1 MEKTFDTLQEM
12 LYQSIEKHSKRDCL
26 SFVDETPLSYADFG
40 KEVFK
45 LSSALIESGIKKGDK
60 IAILSHNMP
69 NWGVA
74 YFATLNVGGITVPL
88 MPDFSETEIENI
100 VEHSEAKAVF
110 VSDRLASKLNNCNI
124 SKEITVTNID
134 RLDVFSNQFPTTKE
148 VSFDKVLPSD
158 IATIVYTSGTTG
170 KSKGVVLTHEN
181 LVEEIIMVSH
191 LQLVTYTDVY
201 LSLLPLSHTY
211 ECSLGLLTN
220 IMAGSSTFYLQK
232 PPTPSILLPALKK
245 VKPTMILSVPL
256 IIEKIFKNT
265 ILPKF
270 TATPLLRSLYKI
282 PFFRKLM
289 HRKACNEL
297 VKVFGGNIK
306 FFGIGGAKLS
316 QQVEQFLIEG
326 KSFPYAI
333 GYGLTET
340 APLIAGVNP
349 SMVKIGS
356 TGPALRGVQLKIHDP
371 KPQTGEG
378 EIWVKGANVMQGYYK
393 EEEITKTVFEDGWF
407 KTGDLGVIDKN
418 GFLSIKGRL
427 KNVIIG
433 ASGENIYPE
442 DIESVINS
450 HKLVNESIVIEEKGN
465 LVAMVQLNKEE
476 LEKLYKHWKEEW
488 SEKTDKMMIEL
499 KEYVNSKVNKFSKIH
514 SVTTVTFDLER
525 TATQKVKRFKYTK
538 TDN

>member
-1 MEKTFDTLQEM
+1 
-12 LYQSIEKHSKRDCL
+12 
-26 SFVDETPLSYADFG
+26 
-40 KEVFK
+40 
-45 LSSALIESGIKKGDK
+45 
-60 IAILSHNMP
+60 
-69 NWGVA
+69 
-74 YFATLNVGGITVPL
+74 
-88 MPDFSETEIENI
+88 
-100 VEHSEAKAVF
+100 
-110 VSDRLASKLNNCNI
+110 
-124 SKEITVTNID
+124 
-134 RLDVFSNQFPTTKE
+134 
-148 VSFDKVLPSD
+148 
-158 IATIVYTSGTTG
+158 
-170 KSKGVVLTHEN
+170 
-181 LVEEIIMVSH
+181 
-191 LQLVTYTDVY
+191 
-201 LSLLPLSHTY
+201 
-211 ECSLGLLTN
+211 
-220 IMAGSSTFYLQK
+220 
-232 PPTPSILLPALKK
+232 
-245 VKPTMILSVPL
+245 
-256 IIEKIFKNT
+256 
-265 ILPKF
+265 
-270 TATPLLRSLYKI
+270 
-282 PFFRKLM
+282 M

>member
-26 SFVDETPLSYADFG
+26 SFVDKTPLSYADFG

-45 LSSALIESGIKKGDK
+45 LSSALIESGIKKGEK

-74 YFATLNVGGITVPL
+74 YFATINMGGITVPL
-88 MPDFSETEIENI
+88 MPDFCETEIENI
-100 VEHSEAKAVF
+100 VEHSEAKVIF

-124 SKEITVTNID
+124 NKEITVVNID

-148 VSFDKVLPSD
+148 VIFDKVFPSD

-170 KSKGVVLTHEN
+170 KSKGVVLTHDN
-181 LVEEIIMVSH
+181 LVEEVIMVSH
-191 LQLVTYTDVY
+191 LQPVTYTDIY

-378 EIWVKGANVMQGYYK
+378 EIWAKGANIMQGYYK

-538 TDN
+538 TEN